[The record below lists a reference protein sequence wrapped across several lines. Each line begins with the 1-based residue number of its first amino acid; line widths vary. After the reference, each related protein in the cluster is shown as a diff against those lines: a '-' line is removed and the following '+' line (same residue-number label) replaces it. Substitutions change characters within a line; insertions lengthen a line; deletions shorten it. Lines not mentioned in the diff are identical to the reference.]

1 MTLTDRPNTSSTS
14 AYNGHSGHRT
24 IKVMN
29 PVTGAKIGEV
39 PIRTPDEVREAVRR
53 ARIAQRIWG
62 AQRVQDRCAIV
73 MRFAEL
79 LWQNQREAMDTIRAE
94 TGKTD
99 TGAFLEVLLIDHTAT
114 WLKHNAE
121 SQLRPES
128 RMAMFPLIQRAKVYH
143 KPHGV
148 VGFITPWNYPL
159 LLTYIDVLPALVAG
173 NAAVIKPSEITP
185 FSTLY
190 GADLMVQAGVPR
202 DLIQVVTGDAET
214 GKALVDQ
221 VDYISFTGSTEVGR
235 MVAQQAAGRLIGAS
249 LELGGKDAAIVLRD
263 ADLDLAAT
271 NILITGLENA
281 GQTCISLERVYVEA
295 QVYHPFIEKIEQYIQ
310 NFTLG
315 RERGFAVNMGSMTIE
330 VQLEKVEAQVADAL
344 AKGAKLIYGGKRR
357 PDLGP
362 LFYEPAVLIDVDHT
376 MQVMNEETFGPVIP
390 IMRVVH
396 EGEAITLANSTRFG
410 LSAAIYTRDLALGE
424 HLATQL
430 DTGDVSVNRAGMVP
444 FGGAL
449 PWGGQ
454 RDSGLARRGGREGL
468 MRFVTPQV
476 VLVDRMWGAEV
487 VIEGLSARVL
497 SAILLMR
504 RLRKRLPFV

>member
-1 MTLTDRPNTSSTS
+1 MTLTNRTDTS
-14 AYNGHSGHRT
+14 AHNGHSGHKT
-24 IKVMN
+24 MAIKN
-29 PVTGAKIGEV
+29 PVTGVKLGEV
-39 PIRTPDEVREAVRR
+39 PVTTPDEVPEAVGR

-73 MRFAEL
+73 TRFAEL
-79 LWQNQREAMDTIRAE
+79 LWLHQREAMDTIRAE

-121 SQLRPES
+121 ALLRPERRS
-128 RMAMFPLIQRAKVYH
+128 AMFPLIQTAKVYH

-159 LLTYIDVLPALVAG
+159 LLTFIDVLPALVAG
-173 NAAVIKPSEITP
+173 NAAVIKPSDITP

-190 GADLMVQAGVPR
+190 GVDLMVQAGVPR
-202 DLIQVVTGDAET
+202 DLVQVVTGDSAT
-214 GKALVDQ
+214 GTALVDS

-235 MVAQQAAGRLIGAS
+235 KVAQQAAGRLIGAT

-271 NILITGLENA
+271 NILLTGLENA

-295 QVYHPFIEKIEQYIQ
+295 QVYHPFIEKVQHYVQ
-310 NFTLG
+310 QFTLG
-315 RERGFAVNMGSMTIE
+315 SERGFAVNLGSMTTE
-330 VQLEKVEAQVADAL
+330 AQLQRVEAQVADAV
-344 AKGAKLIYGGKRR
+344 AKGATLLYGGKRR
-357 PDLGP
+357 PELGP
-362 LFYEPAVLIDVDHT
+362 LFYEPAVLINVDHT
-376 MQVMNEETFGPVIP
+376 MDIMNDETFGPVIP
-390 IMRVVH
+390 IMRVEH
-396 EGEAITLANSTRFG
+396 EGEAVTLANSTRFG
-410 LSAAIYTRDLALGE
+410 LSGAIYTRDLALAE

-430 DTGDVSVNRAGMVP
+430 DTGDVSINRAGMVP

-454 RDSGLARRGGREGL
+454 RDSGLGRRGGREGL
-468 MRFVTPQV
+468 LRFVSPQA
-476 VLVDRMWGAEV
+476 VLLDRMWGAEA
-487 VIEGLSARVL
+487 VIEGLSTRVMNG
-497 SAILLMR
+497 ILLMR
-504 RLRKRLPFV
+504 RIRRWIPFI

>member
-1 MTLTDRPNTSSTS
+1 MTFADRTSTS
-14 AYNGHSGHRT
+14 NQNGHTGRKSLT
-24 IKVMN
+24 ITN
-29 PVTGAKIGEV
+29 PVTGAKLGDV
-39 PIRTPDEVREAVRR
+39 PVTTPDEVHAAVQR

-73 MRFAEL
+73 TRFAEL
-79 LWQNQREAMDTIRAE
+79 LWHHQREAMDTIRAE
-94 TGKTD
+94 TGKND
-99 TGAFLEVLLIDHTAT
+99 TGAFLEVLLTDQTAT
-114 WLKHNAE
+114 WLKHNAGAL
-121 SQLRPES
+121 LRPES
-128 RMAMFPLIQRAKVYH
+128 RTPMFPLIQRAKVYY

-173 NAAVIKPSEITP
+173 NAAVIKPSDITP

-190 GADLMVQAGVPR
+190 GADLLYQAGVPR
-202 DLIQVVTGDAET
+202 DLVQVVTGDAET
-214 GKALVDQ
+214 GTALVDS

-235 MVAQQAAGRLIGAS
+235 KVAQQAAGRLIGAT

-271 NILITGLENA
+271 NVIVTALENS

-295 QVYHPFIEKIEQYIQ
+295 PVYHAFIDKVQQYISD
-310 NFTLG
+310 FTLG
-315 RERGFAVNMGSMTIE
+315 SERGFAVNMGSMTTE
-330 VQLEKVEAQVADAL
+330 AQLEKVEAQVADAI
-344 AKGAKLIYGGKRR
+344 AKGAKLVYGGKRR

-362 LFYEPAVLIDVDHT
+362 VFYDPAVLVDVDHT
-376 MQVMNEETFGPVIP
+376 MDVMNEETFGPVIP

-396 EGEAITLANSTRFG
+396 EGEAVTLANSTRFG

-424 HLATQL
+424 HLAAQL
-430 DTGDVSVNRAGMVP
+430 NTGDVSVNRAGMVP

-454 RDSGLARRGGREGL
+454 RDSGLGRRGGREGL
-468 MRFVTPQV
+468 LRFVTPQAV
-476 VLVDRMWGAEV
+476 VVDRLWGAEAV
-487 VIEGLSARVL
+487 LEGFSTRVMNV
-497 SAILLMR
+497 ILLLRRMR
-504 RLRKRLPFV
+504 KVLPFI

>member
-1 MTLTDRPNTSSTS
+1 MTLTNRTNTTS
-14 AYNGHSGHRT
+14 QNGHVGHQT
-24 IKVMN
+24 IAVTN
-29 PVTGAKIGEV
+29 PVTGEKIGEV
-39 PIRTPDEVREAVRR
+39 PVNTPDEVREAVSR

-73 MRFAEL
+73 TRFAEL
-79 LWQNQREAMDTIRAE
+79 LWLHQREAMDTIRAE

-99 TGAFLEVLLIDHTAT
+99 TGAFLEVLLIDQTAT

-121 SQLRPES
+121 SLLRPEH
-128 RMAMFPLIQRAKVYH
+128 RTPMFPLIQKAKVYH

-190 GADLMVQAGVPR
+190 GADLMVQAGIPR
-202 DLIQVVTGDAET
+202 DLVQVVTGDSET
-214 GKALVDQ
+214 GTALVDS

-235 MVAQQAAGRLIGAS
+235 KVAQQAAGRLIGAS

-271 NILITGLENA
+271 NVIVTGLENA

-295 QVYHPFIEKIEQYIQ
+295 QVYHPFIEKVQQYLQ
-310 NFTLG
+310 NFILG
-315 RERGFAVNMGSMTIE
+315 SERGFVVNMGSLTTPA
-330 VQLEKVEAQVADAL
+330 QLEKVEAQVADAV
-344 AKGAKLIYGGKRR
+344 AKGASLIYGGKRR

-362 LFYEPAVLIDVDHT
+362 LFYEPAILINVDHT
-376 MQVMNEETFGPVIP
+376 MDVMNEETFGPVIP

-476 VLVDRMWGAEV
+476 VLVDRMWGAEA

-497 SAILLMR
+497 NAILLMR
-504 RLRKRLPFV
+504 RVRKFLPFV